1 MYTIKNNTY
10 TQIFVD
16 PNMDSIVIQNYNPEN
31 HEDVRRIFA
40 SGMIEQ
46 IPKGIIIGWQNPS
59 VIGYIILLC
68 IFGSSFSLYYG
79 VLGLIF
85 GFLIHA
91 VSVYLVYILSLR

>member
-1 MYTIKNNTY
+1 
-10 TQIFVD
+10 
-16 PNMDSIVIQNYNPEN
+16 MDSIVIQNYKPEN

-79 VLGLIF
+79 MLGLIF
-85 GFLIHA
+85 GLSIHA
-91 VSVYLVYILSLR
+91 ASVYCMYALYVR